1 MHFAPNMCLFRED
14 LHRREGPGR
23 VTHRNIFH
31 MFFNLF
37 RWELLGCFVL
47 SFFSNSSSDI
57 EISYLWRNKVL
68 KEVMNIVNLLHIEWK
83 LHFLLVNK
91 GLILVTFTFFHKF
104 PLFGGAQADCR
115 FGGRQFPVGKIE
127 EETIRVDEENIIEL
141 LW

>member
-1 MHFAPNMCLFRED
+1 MNWRLHIGQIFSYFYIMYALMHFAPNMCLFRED

-57 EISYLWRNKVL
+57 EISYL
-68 KEVMNIVNLLHIEWK
+68 
-83 LHFLLVNK
+83 
-91 GLILVTFTFFHKF
+91 
-104 PLFGGAQADCR
+104 
-115 FGGRQFPVGKIE
+115 
-127 EETIRVDEENIIEL
+127 
-141 LW
+141 